1 MSIGA
6 AEPSRPAAPHDFA
19 AADFFYSNLRIQE
32 ALISIKYGVI
42 ARKGLTVVTGAGGVG
57 KSTLLRRA
65 AAELPPNIICLFV
78 SDPRTGF
85 GNILRLILQNFDAD
99 QPYDEDEGALSRSC
113 ALQLRS
119 RLEQNKIVALF
130 LDNAHQFSD
139 HLLRSITQHF
149 LANPD
154 ETLLQVVLAGRP
166 ELRTKVSRAAMLAPL
181 KTRRPT
187 LSELL
192 PLNSGEIGA
201 FVEQALKTSGRSPE
215 IFDERA
221 IKRLM
226 LYSNGNPGAIKSIC
240 ERALQSAGESTDGAI
255 TTEMIDNA
263 GRDWDLRQF
272 GESQDSVMLTSPAE
286 QRDLE
291 RPRSS
296 ETFDNDRDSGSFTFL
311 NIEDLSPAPRF
322 PPKAEELNRPTGKPT
337 TAWARHL
344 ALLAILVAAGAM
356 IPRETTLTTLKQ
368 WNAKVS
374 DLLTEN
380 HPGSLAE
387 TKVIREPAAE
397 KQLEPAPLVPLPGP
411 DRPAEAHKESPREQD
426 SSTEASPSEQVF
438 VDRPAKMAPEGQQRG
453 PSIRTNPNQQNEILQ
468 AQISKA
474 IESRAI
480 MGVDVSVVEGTAYLD
495 GRVASERQRRAA
507 EQAARSVAG
516 VERVRNRIA
525 ISLG

>member
-1 MSIGA
+1 
-6 AEPSRPAAPHDFA
+6 
-19 AADFFYSNLRIQE
+19 
-32 ALISIKYGVI
+32 
-42 ARKGLTVVTGAGGVG
+42 LTVITGAGGVG

-65 AAELPPNIICLFV
+65 AAELPPHITCLFE

-119 RLEQNKIVALF
+119 RLEQNIIVALF
-130 LDNAHQFSD
+130 LDNAHQFPD
-139 HLLRSITQHF
+139 HLLRSIARHF
-149 LANPD
+149 LADPD

-166 ELRTKVSRAAMLAPL
+166 ELSTKVSRAMLAPL

-192 PLNSGEIGA
+192 PLNSAEIGA
-201 FVEQALKTSGRSPE
+201 FVEQAIKTSGRSPE

-240 ERALQSAGESTDGAI
+240 ERALQSVGESTDGAI

-263 GRDWDLRQF
+263 GRDCDLRQF
-272 GESQDSVMLTSPAE
+272 GESEDSVILSSPPE

-291 RPRSS
+291 RLRPS

-311 NIEDLSPAPRF
+311 NVEDLSPAPRF
-322 PPKAEELNRPTGKPT
+322 PPKAEEPNRPTVKPT

-356 IPRETTLTTLKQ
+356 IPRETALTTLKQ

-374 DLLTEN
+374 DLLAEN
-380 HPGSLAE
+380 HLGSLAE
-387 TKVIREPAAE
+387 TKVVRDPAPE

-426 SSTEASPSEQVF
+426 SSTEASPSEPVF
-438 VDRPAKMAPEGQQRG
+438 VDRPAKMAPERQQRG

>member
-1 MSIGA
+1 
-6 AEPSRPAAPHDFA
+6 
-19 AADFFYSNLRIQE
+19 
-32 ALISIKYGVI
+32 
-42 ARKGLTVVTGAGGVG
+42 
-57 KSTLLRRA
+57 
-65 AAELPPNIICLFV
+65 
-78 SDPRTGF
+78 
-85 GNILRLILQNFDAD
+85 
-99 QPYDEDEGALSRSC
+99 
-113 ALQLRS
+113 
-119 RLEQNKIVALF
+119 
-130 LDNAHQFSD
+130 
-139 HLLRSITQHF
+139 
-149 LANPD
+149 
-154 ETLLQVVLAGRP
+154 
-166 ELRTKVSRAAMLAPL
+166 MLAPL

-263 GRDWDLRQF
+263 GRDCDLRQF
-272 GESQDSVMLTSPAE
+272 GESQDSVILSSPAE

-291 RPRSS
+291 RPRPS
-296 ETFDNDRDSGSFTFL
+296 ETLDNDRDSGSFTFL
-311 NIEDLSPAPRF
+311 NVEDLSPAPRF
-322 PPKAEELNRPTGKPT
+322 PPKAEDLNRPARRKPT

-356 IPRETTLTTLKQ
+356 IPRETALTTLKQ

-374 DLLTEN
+374 DLLAEN
-380 HPGSLAE
+380 HPGSPAE
-387 TKVIREPAAE
+387 TKVVRDTAAE

-411 DRPAEAHKESPREQD
+411 DRPAETHKESPREQN
-426 SSTEASPSEQVF
+426 SSTEVSPSEQVF
-438 VDRPAKMAPEGQQRG
+438 VDRPAKMAPERHQRG
-453 PSIRTNPNQQNEILQ
+453 ASIRTNPNQQNEVLQ

-495 GRVASERQRRAA
+495 GRVATERQRRAA

>member
-1 MSIGA
+1 MSISA
-6 AEPSRPAAPHDFA
+6 AEPSRSTAPYDFA

-42 ARKGLTVVTGAGGVG
+42 ARKGLTVITGAGGVG

-65 AAELPPNIICLFV
+65 AAELPPHITCLFE
-78 SDPRTGF
+78 SDPRTAF

-99 QPYDEDEGALSRSC
+99 QSHDEDEGALSRSC

-130 LDNAHQFSD
+130 LDNAHQFPD

-166 ELRTKVSRAAMLAPL
+166 ELRTKVSRAMLAPL

-201 FVEQALKTSGRSPE
+201 FVEQALKTRGRSPE

-263 GRDWDLRQF
+263 GRDCDLRQY
-272 GESQDSVMLTSPAE
+272 GESQDSVILGSAAE

-291 RPRSS
+291 RPRPS

-311 NIEDLSPAPRF
+311 NVEDLSPAPRF
-322 PPKAEELNRPTGKPT
+322 PPKAEELNRPTSRKPT
-337 TAWARHL
+337 TAWARRL
-344 ALLAILVAAGAM
+344 ALLAILFAAGAM
-356 IPRETTLTTLKQ
+356 IPRETALTTFKQ

-374 DLLTEN
+374 DLLAEN
-380 HPGSLAE
+380 HPGSPAQ
-387 TKVIREPAAE
+387 TKVDPAAE

-411 DRPAEAHKESPREQD
+411 DRPAETHKEFPREQN

-438 VDRPAKMAPEGQQRG
+438 VDRPAKMASEGQQRG
-453 PSIRTNPNQQNEILQ
+453 ASNRTNPNQQNEILQ